1 MVAHA
6 HHRSQVSVNLENQL
20 LTRVKNY
27 HSLFLSFFLGAV
39 IIIGVC
45 EVRQSA
51 SSSNSAQL
59 VLDTLNQV
67 NCDPFKQVIACFK
80 RWYRTFD
87 GTCNNLCKVAQ
98 GSAGSK
104 FVRFVP
110 PAFQNGQGPRFAS
123 VVQPFLLENART
135 LSNTVFLSTSANAG
149 AAPNFTHMTMAW
161 GSFIDH
167 DFTLTASNQ
176 TQGCGTNNEPCPT
189 NNPGCV
195 SISISQANPDDR
207 LRNNLSAQCIPLSR
221 SAQHYGEQVCLLC
234 FFLTKIQNF
243 KIVTFFVRL
252 TSRTWAS
259 LVLNIGFE
267 QAT

>member
-1 MVAHA
+1 M
-6 HHRSQVSVNLENQL
+6 
-20 LTRVKNY
+20 
-27 HSLFLSFFLGAV
+27 
-39 IIIGVC
+39 IIVVVY
-45 EVRQSA
+45 EVRQSSSRPSTQLLLA
-51 SSSNSAQL
+51 SLKQA
-59 VLDTLNQV
+59 
-67 NCDPFKQVIACFK
+67 NCDPFKLRKVCLK
-80 RWYRTFD
+80 RWYRTFG
-87 GTCNNLCKVAQ
+87 GTCNNLCKISQ

-123 VVQPFLLENART
+123 VVQPYLLENART
-135 LSNTVFLSTSANAG
+135 ISNTVFLSTSENAG

-195 SISISQANPDDR
+195 SIPISQANPDDR

-221 SAQHYGEQVCLLC
+221 SAQEYGEQVCFGWSLVG
-234 FFLTKIQNF
+234 FFLQKCEISKLSN
-243 KIVTFFVRL
+243 
-252 TSRTWAS
+252 
-259 LVLNIGFE
+259 
-267 QAT
+267 